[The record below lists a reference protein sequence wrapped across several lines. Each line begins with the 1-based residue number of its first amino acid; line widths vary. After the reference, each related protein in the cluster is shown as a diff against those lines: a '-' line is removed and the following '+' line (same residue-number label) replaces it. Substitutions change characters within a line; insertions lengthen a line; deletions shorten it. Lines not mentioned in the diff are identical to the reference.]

1 MKRVLVI
8 GGSYFIGKAITKE
21 LQGNGYEV
29 TLLNRGSRLVAG
41 TKQLSCDRNDKKA
54 MKSVLEGKV
63 FDYLVDVSG
72 LNKEQAQILCDTLN
86 MKELKSMV
94 FISSS
99 AVYDVEHLKARFRE
113 QDRIKKNKFW
123 GQYGTDKIEAER
135 TYSQRME
142 ERQIP
147 LVILRPPY
155 VYGEENYV
163 QRESFIFE
171 HILQNKPVI
180 VPAANK
186 KLQFIYAKDL
196 AVIVR
201 KMLEKESRGSEI
213 YNVGNN
219 QYVTIKE
226 WVQLCAQAMGK
237 AVEIVNFDYKK
248 YGRNV
253 REFFPFHDYD
263 NVLNV
268 DKIQQADI
276 IIEETDMLAGLQ
288 NAYKWFLEQR
298 LEISW
303 KKEVKKAE
311 VEILKEMQL

>member
-72 LNKEQAQILCDTLN
+72 VNKEQAQILCDTLN

-226 WVQLCAQAMGK
+226 WVQLCAEAMGK

-276 IIEETDMLAGLQ
+276 NIEETDMLAGLQ

>member
-226 WVQLCAQAMGK
+226 WVQLCAEAMGK

-276 IIEETDMLAGLQ
+276 NIEETDMLAGLQ

>member
-21 LQGNGYEV
+21 LQNNGYNV
-29 TLLNRGSRLVAG
+29 TLLNRGSKLVEG
-41 TKQLSCDRNDKKA
+41 TKQLSCDRNDEKA
-54 MKSVLEGKV
+54 MKSALQGKI
-63 FDYLVDVSG
+63 FDHVVDVSG
-72 LNKEQAQILCDTLN
+72 LNKEQAQILCNSIDVQ
-86 MKELKSMV
+86 ELKNMV

-113 QDRIKKNKFW
+113 QDRLKKNKFW

-135 TYSQRME
+135 TYWQFME
-142 ERQIP
+142 KNHIP

-171 HILQNKPVI
+171 HILRKEPVI
-180 VPAANK
+180 LPSTNK

-201 KMLEKESRGSEI
+201 TMLEKESSDCQI
-213 YNVGNN
+213 YNVGNP
-219 QYVTIKE
+219 QYITAKE

-237 AVEIVNFDYKK
+237 SAEIVIFDYKK
-248 YGRNV
+248 HGRNV

-268 DKIQQADI
+268 DKIHQTFN
-276 IIEETDMLAGLQ
+276 IEETDMLTGLE
-288 NAYKWFLEQR
+288 NAYQWFLKER
-298 LEISW
+298 LQIPW
-303 KKEVKKAE
+303 KEEVRKAE
-311 VEILKEMQL
+311 KEILKDMQL

>member
-276 IIEETDMLAGLQ
+276 NIEETDMLAGLQ